1 MQSIRKLVLFFPM
14 PPTYDDPDRSP
25 TRILSHLFGHEG
37 KGSPFAI
44 LQDSGWISSLS
55 SGTRVG
61 GPDQNLF
68 QIDMSLTE
76 EGESHWTEVTE
87 VIFAYGKM
95 LSKAVELSLQSTA
108 DPDSCSEDTLRRIW
122 DEVAQ
127 IDRMH
132 FHQTSPG
139 AVYRYIVNM
148 ITSFF

>member
-1 MQSIRKLVLFFPM
+1 MRKLVLFFPM
-14 PPTYDDPDRSP
+14 LPTYDDPDRSP

-37 KGSPFAI
+37 KGSPFAV
-44 LQDSGWISSLS
+44 LQDLGWISSLS

-76 EGESHWTEVTE
+76 EGESHWKEVTG

-95 LSKAVELSLQSTA
+95 LSKAVELSLQPST
-108 DPDSCSEDTLRRIW
+108 SSGTCSEDTLRRIW
-122 DEVAQ
+122 DEVSR
-127 IDRMH
+127 IDSMH

-139 AVYRYIVNM
+139 AVYR
-148 ITSFF
+148 

>member
-1 MQSIRKLVLFFPM
+1 MKSVKSMRKLVLFFPM
-14 PPTYDDPDRSP
+14 HPTYDNPDRSP

-37 KGSPFAI
+37 RGSAFAF
-44 LQDSGWISSLS
+44 LQDLGWISSLS
-55 SGTRVG
+55 SGLRVS

-76 EGESHWTEVTE
+76 GGEDHWKEVVE
-87 VIFAYGKM
+87 VIFAYAKM
-95 LSKAVELSLQSTA
+95 LGEAVELSMKSNSGSSNDT
-108 DPDSCSEDTLRRIW
+108 CSGDVLRRIW

-139 AVYRYIVNM
+139 AVYR
-148 ITSFF
+148 

>member
-1 MQSIRKLVLFFPM
+1 MH
-14 PPTYDDPDRSP
+14 PTYDNPDRSP

-37 KGSPFAI
+37 RGSPFAV
-44 LQDSGWISSLS
+44 LQDYGWISSLS

-76 EGESHWTEVTE
+76 EGEEHWKRVVEI
-87 VIFAYGKM
+87 IFAYAKILG
-95 LSKAVELSLQSTA
+95 SAVEVSLK
-108 DPDSCSEDTLRRIW
+108 SEDANLSDGICSSDDVLRRIW

-132 FHQTSPG
+132 YHQTSPG
-139 AVYRYIVNM
+139 AVYR
-148 ITSFF
+148 